1 MNEPLRALVK
11 EKLKTHEDRFL
22 HICGVEEVA
31 IELAKIYHASIEK
44 ASIAALAHDLF
55 KHESIE
61 EQTKWLDEK
70 TIFKFK
76 DIPVLYHAY
85 SAAAYIEKE
94 LGIHDQDIINAVR
107 YHVWGRPNM
116 SLLEKII
123 YVADISEPNR
133 DFLDAKVIRDLAKQD
148 LDQAL
153 VLAMKLT
160 IDYVIDQG
168 FTPSIEQY
176 EAFHYYKEVK
186 RG

>member
-1 MNEPLRALVK
+1 MNDHLRTLVK
-11 EKLKTHEDRFL
+11 EKLKAHEDRFL

-31 IELAKIYHASIEK
+31 IELAKIYHASVEK
-44 ASIAALAHDLF
+44 ASIAALVHDLF

-61 EQTKWLDEK
+61 EQTKWLDEE
-70 TIFKFK
+70 TVQKFK
-76 DIPVLYHAY
+76 EIPVMYHAY
-85 SAAAYIEKE
+85 SAAAYIEKK

-123 YVADISEPNR
+123 YVADISEPHR
-133 DFLDAKVIRDLAKQD
+133 EFHDAKVIRDLAKQD

-160 IDYVIDQG
+160 IEYLIDQG
-168 FTPSIEQY
+168 ITPSTDQY